1 MRGDDRKAG
10 RTSGQ
15 MERRRGEKLEGD
27 RWSKKEKEGEHGD
40 VQGGLNFSLSVLC
53 RERNWRNK
61 EGTFFLIK
69 AVVQTFWET
78 HFQRVK

>member
-27 RWSKKEKEGEHGD
+27 RWSKKEKRG
-40 VQGGLNFSLSVLC
+40 
-53 RERNWRNK
+53 
-61 EGTFFLIK
+61 
-69 AVVQTFWET
+69 
-78 HFQRVK
+78 